1 MRILLTGASSS
12 IGIKL
17 TEKIIS
23 NLGNFNEIFLITHSN
38 LISKKINFDH
48 LKKVKLINQN
58 LLNQFSAELKNKLS
72 KIDCLIH
79 FAWIRPTNP
88 NDSIKL
94 NLEVI
99 EKIMENLKSNTKV
112 IFLSSVAGIPDAI
125 SYYGKSKYLVSKKI
139 YNTFNSSIFISGL
152 IMSDSENSWFHS
164 LKSFYEKLPILIK
177 FGNNIKVL
185 HTNSNNVV
193 NAIYSNI
200 FNFQKGVFKLYNN
213 DDISLDNFIKKNSTI
228 ERKLHININWLLN
241 FFLLAAKYINYIP
254 FINKIS
260 EKMIILITNSKLKTD
275 EFIKRGL

>member
-1 MRILLTGASSS
+1 M
-12 IGIKL
+12 
-17 TEKIIS
+17 
-23 NLGNFNEIFLITHSN
+23 
-38 LISKKINFDH
+38 
-48 LKKVKLINQN
+48 
-58 LLNQFSAELKNKLS
+58 
-72 KIDCLIH
+72 
-79 FAWIRPTNP
+79 
-88 NDSIKL
+88 
-94 NLEVI
+94 
-99 EKIMENLKSNTKV
+99 TKV

-152 IMSDSENSWFHS
+152 IMSDSADSWFHS